1 MVENN
6 PHSCLNFRFQI
17 VSAHSAYCVPMV
29 LMVLEIWPRTFPAC
43 KGIALITMRAGVT
56 PYLNQHE
63 GNMMVHEGNKKNTS
77 DFHSN
82 NNSSE
87 RKMAGRKPYV
97 RAQQTT
103 ITTKRAELQVHS
115 FRTSLW
121 LTFTHIRKCSDW
133 IQAASYFHTK
143 TSTHTYF
150 AQYTMRVA
158 RCWFSQPN
166 QNLGQ
171 PEMIEAMCLF

>member
-1 MVENN
+1 MPEFSIPN
-6 PHSCLNFRFQI
+6 SFGTFCLLCANGADGVGNLTTYISGLQGD
-17 VSAHSAYCVPMV
+17 CVDHNVRRCHP
-29 LMVLEIWPRTFPAC
+29 IP
-43 KGIALITMRAGVT
+43 
-56 PYLNQHE
+56 
-63 GNMMVHEGNKKNTS
+63 VHEGNKKKNTS